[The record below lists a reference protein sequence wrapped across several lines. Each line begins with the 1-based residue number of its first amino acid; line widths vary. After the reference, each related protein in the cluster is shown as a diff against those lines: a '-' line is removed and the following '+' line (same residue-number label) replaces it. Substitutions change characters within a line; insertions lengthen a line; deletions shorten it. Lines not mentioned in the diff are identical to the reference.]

1 MFGQNK
7 RTNMGRSSQ
16 HDLTLSLFRAV
27 EKVSVFLFTL
37 RLGSGVTHSPGYRVA
52 QVRVVFEIPT
62 KIVSE
67 VFRSVDP
74 PPKHLAYIEWFTPI
88 PATPDP
94 KHGMYRVSRKIENG
108 KRSASVIQVESI
120 IRSIHLILHFGPVK
134 PREWHSFTVLE
145 LCNTFYINPFSDV
158 QNYLEFA

>member
-1 MFGQNK
+1 MLFMFGQNK

-52 QVRVVFEIPT
+52 QVCVVFEIPT
-62 KIVSE
+62 KIISE

-74 PPKHLAYIEWFTPI
+74 PPMHLAYIE
-88 PATPDP
+88 
-94 KHGMYRVSRKIENG
+94 
-108 KRSASVIQVESI
+108 
-120 IRSIHLILHFGPVK
+120 
-134 PREWHSFTVLE
+134 
-145 LCNTFYINPFSDV
+145 
-158 QNYLEFA
+158 